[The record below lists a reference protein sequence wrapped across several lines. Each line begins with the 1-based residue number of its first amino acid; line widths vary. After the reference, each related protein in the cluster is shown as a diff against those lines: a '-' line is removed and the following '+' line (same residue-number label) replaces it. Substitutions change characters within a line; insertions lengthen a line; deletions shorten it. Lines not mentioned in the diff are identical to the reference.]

1 MSVGHVLAYFVKL
14 NKEAVVIG
22 LIVES
27 VLCLAGHLSVGAEL
41 FVGAADF
48 LAKDFEE

>member
-22 LIVES
+22 LIVVS

-41 FVGAADF
+41 FVAVADC
-48 LAKDFEE
+48 LAGDFEG